1 MLATLLLLS
10 LLLVATLTDLRWHK
24 IYNWT
29 TYPGMLAAV
38 AINAVGTVAMAYDDA
53 QLWHQ
58 WVGWIPDVPNP
69 LAASIL
75 GWLACGFIMLVCL
88 VTFQIGGGDVK
99 LIAMMGAFLGLE
111 QGLVTM
117 LWMLVLGGALGLVL
131 LIWQVGIGR
140 LLARAA
146 RFLKNVLKLGR
157 HAQLPDEDR
166 VILQQPLYL
175 APTSIPAVLIVRWGV
190 LDWIF

>member
-1 MLATLLLLS
+1 MLATVLLLL
-10 LLLVATLTDLRWHK
+10 LLAVATVTDLRWHK

-38 AINAVGTVAMAYDDA
+38 AINAGGTWALAYGDA
-53 QLWHQ
+53 EAWQAAI
-58 WVGWIPDVPNP
+58 GWIPEVPNP
-69 LAASIL
+69 LAVSIL
-75 GWLACGFIMLVCL
+75 GWLACGFVMLVCL

-117 LWMLVLGGALGLVL
+117 LWMLVLGGVLGMVL

-146 RFLKNVLKLGR
+146 CHLTNVFKLGR
-157 HAQLPDEDR
+157 HAELPEEDR
-166 VILQQPLYL
+166 VVLQQPLYL
-175 APTSIPAVLIVRWGV
+175 APTSIPAVLIVRWGI
-190 LDWIF
+190 LDWVF